1 MIQSVDRA
9 VRILFALQGARRL
22 TLSELA
28 AELGLPPTTVHGIV
42 RTLAVHGVVVQEHGG
57 GRYQLG
63 PAVLRLGNVYLDTL
77 ELRSRALTWAHE
89 LARRTGLAVR
99 VGVLFGDDVV
109 IIHHEPR
116 PDGSRQMPEVGIEI
130 PAHASALGKA
140 MLAFV
145 PGQKHAG
152 NREGSA
158 GNGERSAGNRGGSEA
173 GNSGD
178 SKAGNSGDSE
188 TGNSERS
195 GESLRSMTGETITS
209 REALAEHLTAVS
221 ESGLAT
227 ERDEAVL
234 GESCVAGAIFDRTG
248 AVVGA
253 VGVVLPTADW
263 PAPDATVDAVR
274 TAARTISREL
284 GSPRWPVPPDR
295 S

>member
-9 VRILFALQGARRL
+9 VRILFALQGARRM

-28 AELGLPPTTVHGIV
+28 AELGLPATTVHGIV
-42 RTLAVHGVVVQEHGG
+42 RTLAAHGVVVQERGG

-77 ELRSRALTWAHE
+77 DLRARSLTWAHE

-116 PDGSRQMPEVGIEI
+116 QDGSRQMPELGIEI

-140 MLAFV
+140 VLAFHPPAA
-145 PGQKHAG
+145 PGP
-152 NREGSA
+152 
-158 GNGERSAGNRGGSEA
+158 
-173 GNSGD
+173 
-178 SKAGNSGDSE
+178 
-188 TGNSERS
+188 
-195 GESLRSMTGETITS
+195 LRSMTGETIIAS
-209 REALAEHLTAVS
+209 EVLAECLTAVR
-221 ESGLAT
+221 ESGLAY

-234 GESCVAGAIFDRTG
+234 GESSIAGAIFDRTG
-248 AVVGA
+248 TAVGA

-263 PAPDATVDAVR
+263 PAAPDIVDAVR
-274 TAARTISREL
+274 ATARTISREL
-284 GSPRWPVPPDR
+284 GSAKWPVLP
-295 S
+295 